1 MFSTD
6 FSIDVKKIQI
16 AHEFTL
22 DCARRCEYP
31 TGRGS
36 YGLVSVLEGSAE
48 YRFAGGERITVA
60 PGDCLLI
67 PPSSAYFIETQTAF
81 RHYTVNFDIHE
92 ENSSIDVLDTHT
104 RLLQCKSNEQ
114 IEITFKRLVHLWSAK
129 KPCFE
134 MQATGLLYELLS
146 LFYRAYTKERSPVD
160 NRLQAAR
167 AYIEQHFDR
176 PISLRQ
182 LAYLCSMS
190 VTNFRR
196 EWAKQYAEPP
206 MQYRDSIRLYY
217 AKEYLN
223 SGYYSVSGVA
233 KKCGF
238 DDVSYFIRFFKKKVG
253 TTPGAI
259 K

>member
-1 MFSTD
+1 MFSND
-6 FSIDVKKIQI
+6 FSIDVKSIQI

-22 DCARRCEYP
+22 DSARKCEYP

-36 YGLVSVLEGSAE
+36 YGLVCVLEGCAE
-48 YRFAGGERITVA
+48 YRFAGGERIRVS

-92 ENSSIDVLDTHT
+92 ECSSINALDAHA
-104 RLLQCKSNEQ
+104 RLLQCKSTEQ
-114 IEITFKRLVHLWSAK
+114 IEISFKRLVHLWSAK

-146 LFYRAYTKERSPVD
+146 LFYLAYTKERSPVD
-160 NRLQAAR
+160 NRLQIAR
-167 AYIEQHFDR
+167 TYIEQHFDQ
-176 PISLRQ
+176 PIT
-182 LAYLCSMS
+182 LAHLAHLSSMS

-217 AKEYLN
+217 AKEYLL
-223 SGYYSVSGVA
+223 SGYCTVSEAA

-253 TTPGAI
+253 TTPGAM